1 MKSIQA
7 AILLT
12 SLSFASA
19 NSAAQPLTE
28 SEVKILKQNV
38 ITYMSAWNVLDEGER
53 VSMLEKATNLGF
65 VYQDPSS
72 AGYMLNNAQL
82 VSNWIGGFQGQM
94 SDYGLWPY
102 DATLVSNIEV
112 HGSVDSANIRFNW
125 HITALGGAVSVAEG
139 VDYGTASNLKL
150 NSITGFFGALT
161 PKCQSPD
168 WQLGETYVSDSLV
181 TFKDAIYQAK
191 WWTQASPEEDTE
203 VWVKLHDCTNSI

>member
-19 NSAAQPLTE
+19 NSSAQPLTE

-38 ITYMSAWNVLDEGER
+38 ITYMSAWNVLDESER
-53 VSMLEKATNLGF
+53 VSMLEKATNPGF

-94 SDYGLWPY
+94 RDYGLWPY

-125 HITALGGAVSVAEG
+125 HITALGGAVSVAQG

-168 WQLGETYVSDSLV
+168 WQLGETYVNDSLV

>member
-12 SLSFASA
+12 SVSFASV

-38 ITYMSAWNVLDEGER
+38 VTYMSAWNVLDENER
-53 VSMLEKATNLGF
+53 VTVLEKATNPGF

-72 AGYMLNNAQL
+72 AGYVINNAQL
-82 VSNWIGGFQGQM
+82 VSNWIGGFQGQIR
-94 SDYGLWPY
+94 DYGLWPH

-112 HGSVDSANIRFNW
+112 HGSVDSANIRFDW
-125 HITALGGAVSVAEG
+125 HITALGGAVSVAQG

-161 PKCQSPD
+161 PKCQSPK
-168 WQLGETYVSDSLV
+168 WQVGETYVSDSLV

-191 WWTQASPEEDTE
+191 WWTQATPEEDTE

>member
-12 SLSFASA
+12 SVGFVSL

-38 ITYMSAWNVLDEGER
+38 ITYMSAWNVQSESER
-53 VSMLEKATNLGF
+53 VSMLEQATNPGF

-72 AGYMLNNAQL
+72 AGYAINNAQL

-94 SDYGLWPY
+94 RDYGLWPY
-102 DATLVSNIEV
+102 DAALVSNIEV

-161 PKCQSPD
+161 PKCQSPQ
-168 WQLGETYVSDSLV
+168 WQGGETYVGDSLV

-203 VWVKLHDCTNSI
+203 VWVKLRDCTISI